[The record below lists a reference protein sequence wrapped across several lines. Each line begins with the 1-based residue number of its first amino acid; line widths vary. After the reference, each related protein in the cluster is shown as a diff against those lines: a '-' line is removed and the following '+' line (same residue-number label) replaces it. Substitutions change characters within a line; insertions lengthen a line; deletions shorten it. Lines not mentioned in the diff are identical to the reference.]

1 MPKRTDVYVFAY
13 GSNLH
18 LGRMRSRVPSADI
31 VSIGYVAGRRFHF
44 HKRSVDGSAK
54 ADAFR
59 TGIQDHRVWGVVYR
73 IDSAEKPVL
82 DEYEY
87 LGIGYDE
94 ERVDVVVDGASPI
107 VAWIYTARSAA
118 IDQSLRPY
126 SWYMNFV
133 LHGAFQ
139 HRLPFC
145 YIAQLSEVQSRPD
158 PDLSRHDK
166 NGQFIGQSPRHAQ

>member
-1 MPKRTDVYVFAY
+1 M
-13 GSNLH
+13 L
-18 LGRMRSRVPSADI
+18 
-31 VSIGYVAGRRFHF
+31 F

-59 TGIQDHRVWGVVYR
+59 TDNQDHRVWGVVYR
-73 IDSAEKPVL
+73 IGRAEKPVL
-82 DEYEY
+82 DKYEY

-94 ERVDVVVDGASPI
+94 GQVDVVVEGASPI

-126 SWYMNFV
+126 SWYVNFV
-133 LHGAFQ
+133 MHGAIQ
-139 HRLPFC
+139 HRLPLC
-145 YIAQLSEVQSRPD
+145 YIAQLSSVQSKPD

-166 NGQFIGQSPRHAQ
+166 NHQLIVQQSAPRSTA